1 MFYTPKGFVFEN
13 KSQKPLKEGGGAA
26 ETLITTVLDPDGS
39 RGLKSPIQ
47 IFECDCR
54 IFTLF

>member
-13 KSQKPLKEGGGAA
+13 KSQKSLKEGGGAA

-39 RGLKSPIQ
+39 RGLKFSKTKP
-47 IFECDCR
+47 FGV
-54 IFTLF
+54 